1 MLVLTLH
8 VYLSGPWVSIASTGN
23 NKKQYSTSPSH
34 GIGSHRG
41 VGGDRHILREST
53 VATVQYV
60 FVDPKRARESSRKQ
74 ETEREGE
81 RASDRE
87 MGRHGGR
94 GRYTCYAIA
103 TTKAGLSKHNKQNTI
118 NKTAGN

>member
-1 MLVLTLH
+1 M
-8 VYLSGPWVSIASTGN
+8 
-23 NKKQYSTSPSH
+23 
-34 GIGSHRG
+34 
-41 VGGDRHILREST
+41 GGDRHILREST

-81 RASDRE
+81 
-87 MGRHGGR
+87 GRHGGR

-103 TTKAGLSKHNKQNTI
+103 TTKGGLSKHNKQNAI
-118 NKTAGN
+118 NKTAGNWFKTPKA